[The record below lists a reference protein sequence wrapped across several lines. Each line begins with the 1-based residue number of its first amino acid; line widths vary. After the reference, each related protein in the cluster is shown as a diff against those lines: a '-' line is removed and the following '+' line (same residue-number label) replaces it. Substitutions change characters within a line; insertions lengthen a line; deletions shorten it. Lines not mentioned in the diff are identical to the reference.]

1 MRILHIEEF
10 FHPDAGYQVNML
22 SRLQVAEGHHVTV
35 IAAELE
41 KMPSTLTTFFGK
53 SDIAQ
58 RDAEFTKSTGAEI
71 IRIPLLGYYSGR
83 AIFHPAVFKR
93 VAAARPD
100 VVLVHSME
108 TLTGIVFVWFSKYFK
123 FPLVLDS
130 HMLEMATRNRFSKWF
145 IMFYRRFVTPK
156 ILRESIPTVRVV
168 DSDYVQKFLGIPLT
182 STELSSFGTDTAH
195 FSPNAQA
202 RVSVRKR
209 HGLSPEAFLVI
220 YAGKL
225 DDAKG
230 ASFLASAIEA
240 RLETKSGRPIQFLVI
255 GNSDGAYGTSVEALF
270 AKCRNK
276 LVRLPTQ
283 RFFDLAPFYQAADLA
298 VFPKQCSLSF
308 FEAQSCGLPVLFEE
322 NEINTQRAAFDNA
335 HTFSAGNAD
344 DFRTKI
350 VEFANLSEIKI
361 NEMRVNARNHVLV
374 NYNFVPVARRMTA
387 LLEARAEAW
396 RKHRQ

>member
-1 MRILHIEEF
+1 MRILHLEEF

-35 IAAELE
+35 VAAELE

-53 SDIAQ
+53 KDIAE
-58 RDAEFTKSTGAEI
+58 RDAEFTKTTGAEI

-83 AIFHPAVFKR
+83 AIFHPSIFKR

-108 TLTGIVFVWFSKYFK
+108 TLTGIVFVWFSKFFK

-156 ILRESIPTVRVV
+156 ILRESIPTIRVV
-168 DSDYVQKFLGIPLT
+168 DTDYLQKFLGIPLT
-182 STELSSFGTDTAH
+182 STELSSFGTDTGH
-195 FSPNAQA
+195 FRPDPHA
-202 RVSVRKR
+202 RLTIRNL
-209 HGLSPEAFLVI
+209 HGLSLEAFLVI

-230 ASFLASAIEA
+230 AAFLAAAIKS
-240 RLETKSGRPIQFLVI
+240 RFETNSGRPIEFIVI
-255 GNSDGAYGTSVEALF
+255 GNSDGAYGAAVEDLF
-270 AKCRNK
+270 VTCQNK

-322 NEINTQRAAFDNA
+322 NEINSQRAAFGNA
-335 HTFSAGNAD
+335 RTFSPGDVN
-344 DFRTKI
+344 DFRDKLGM
-350 VEFANLSEIKI
+350 FANLPDERR
-361 NEMRVNARNHVLV
+361 NAMRVNARDHVLKH
-374 NYNFVPVARRMTA
+374 YNFIPVARRLTA
-387 LLEARAEAW
+387 LLEATAVTR
-396 RKHRQ
+396 RKPRQ